1 MVLRS
6 IIVVLTV
13 VMIVVV
19 ARYLIQS
26 DPKLLTAS
34 ELLSE
39 AEAALQESGY
49 DVLARVD
56 KPRLISD
63 KNADGLLLFSGVG
76 LERALAAQNPELLL
90 DLPAVLMAITTAN
103 GEVKLIPSALPPNIW
118 SIIDGGQQT
127 INAPPPKLDNRIP
140 ASQLGDPQPIEVVP
154 SAPLRVSSKASHEQT
169 VARIETIAKNVLGE
183 DSVWSIDVGR
193 RIATD
198 ANELAQLTLLVML
211 DDALLGSSL
220 NTSTDDW
227 RILNCCHRILVMQD
241 AEGDVTVLVKPLN
254 SLDDLMATTA
264 QGPVCSHPASDD
276 SGVDGTVMAA
286 MEMSCPFDAVVW
298 FSLQRI
304 SGQ

>member
-13 VMIVVV
+13 VMVVVV

-56 KPRLISD
+56 QPRLISD

-76 LERALAAQNPELLL
+76 LERALAAQNPELLI
-90 DLPAVLMAITTAN
+90 DVPVVLMAITTAN
-103 GEVKLIPSALPPNIW
+103 GEAKLIPSAHPLDIW
-118 SIIDGGQQT
+118 STDGVQQI
-127 INAPPPKLDNRIP
+127 INAPSPKLVNRIP
-140 ASQLGDPQPIEVVP
+140 ASQLGDPQPLEVVP
-154 SAPLRVSSKASHEQT
+154 SAPLRVSSNVSHEQT
-169 VARIETIAKNVLGE
+169 VARIETIAKSVLGG
-183 DSVWSIDVGR
+183 DNVWSIDVGR

-198 ANELAQLTLLVML
+198 DNELAQLTLLVML
-211 DDALLGSSL
+211 DDALPGSSL

-227 RILNCCHRILVMQD
+227 RILNCCHRILVMED
-241 AEGDVTVLVKPLN
+241 AEGDVTVLAKPLN
-254 SLDDLMATTA
+254 SLDDLMATSAA
-264 QGPVCSHPASDD
+264 QGPVCSQPASDD
-276 SGVDGTVMAA
+276 SEVDGAVMAA
-286 MEMSCPFDAVVW
+286 IEMACPFEAAVW